1 MTKAKDS
8 KAIRLKMNSV
18 RNIFIQ
24 TKKAMFTNFYRY
36 ILIIIL
42 LGNVYLTAQDPVRD
56 STNSDTKISSLT
68 SDSDQPHSKNNPK
81 AELNNSSTPDSQNF
95 NLEMPIN
102 STITNSEFQ
111 MSDGTYWKT
120 NSELNTP
127 RFLGIMGGILVV
139 DFAAYMYQREIWY
152 TEGTTGFH
160 TLDFSD
166 DWQKW
171 QYMDKIGHF
180 TNAFFMSDLTAKLY
194 RWAGISGGS
203 SVWYGAMTGWL
214 WMLQIEIS
222 DGFMADWGF
231 SWGDML
237 TNTLGSAFF
246 VLQQFNYDL
255 LGGIQPKFSWH
266 KSEAWEN
273 GEYWHDP
280 GVIEDYEGMT
290 FWLAV
295 NPHHY
300 FPDELKKNYPDW
312 LAPFGIAIGYSAKD
326 IASNPWGGYNEI
338 FIGLDIDVTK
348 IHIGDDLDW
357 FRFFKSE
364 LNFLRMPLPAV
375 RITPSGIWY
384 GIYF

>member
-1 MTKAKDS
+1 
-8 KAIRLKMNSV
+8 
-18 RNIFIQ
+18 
-24 TKKAMFTNFYRY
+24 MFTNFYIY
-36 ILIIIL
+36 ILIIIF
-42 LGNVYLTAQDPVRD
+42 LGNVYLIAQNPVQD
-56 STNSDTKISSLT
+56 STNSDTKTPSLISVSEQKT
-68 SDSDQPHSKNNPK
+68 PESNNK
-81 AELNNSSTPDSQNF
+81 TDFNNSSTPDSENYNQD
-95 NLEMPIN
+95 MSIN
-102 STITNSEFQ
+102 STIINSEFQ

-120 NSELNTP
+120 NTELNTP
-127 RFLGIMGGILVV
+127 RFWGIMGGILVV

-152 TEGTTGFH
+152 TEETTEFH
-160 TLDFSD
+160 TLDFND

-171 QYMDKIGHF
+171 QQMDKVGHF

-194 RWAGISGGS
+194 RWAGISGES
-203 SVWYGAMTGWL
+203 SVWYGALTGWL

-231 SWGDML
+231 SWGDLL

-255 LGGIQPKFSWH
+255 LGGIHPKFSWH
-266 KSEAWEN
+266 KSEAWDN
-273 GEYWHDP
+273 GEYWNDP
-280 GVIEDYEGMT
+280 ALIEDYEGMT

-300 FPDELKKNYPDW
+300 FPDDLKKNYPDW
-312 LAPFGIAIGYSAKD
+312 LAPFGIAVGYSAKD

-338 FIGLDIDVTK
+338 FIGLDIDITK
-348 IHIGDDLDW
+348 ISVGDDLDW
-357 FRFFKSE
+357 FRFIKSE

-375 RITPSGIWY
+375 RITPSGVWY